1 MYQHRRPYSLRHDT
15 LKTNQGELEH
25 RQYVADDVL
34 VINTNR
40 QDQIKENFANK
51 MGDI

>member
-1 MYQHRRPYSLRHDT
+1 MYQHRRPHSLRHDT
-15 LKTNQGELEH
+15 LKTNQGELGH

-40 QDQIKENFANK
+40 QDQIQENFTNK
-51 MGDI
+51 LGDL